1 MKRITTKYVGMDP
14 RRCVACWEC
23 VDNCPKDV
31 IGKVGFLWHKHAIF
45 KNADSCIGCNKCIK
59 TCPHGVFFKPDETA
73 VAHRAKV
80 KKSSV
85 GQRLLPLTFV
95 VSAVT
100 GIGLHIAGH
109 GTSHEVWHNWAVI
122 HVVASVLWLV
132 SAGFHIGRHRIGTRH
147 SSQKGS
153 AKKSRITFTLSV
165 IFPIVAVTGILL
177 LAFVDGANSD
187 VGLWHYKLGI
197 LLIGLSLLHVFRRR
211 VRK

>member
-1 MKRITTKYVGMDP
+1 MDP

-31 IGKVGFLWHKHAIF
+31 IGKVGFLWHKHAVF
-45 KNADSCIGCNKCIK
+45 QNADSCIGCNKCIK

-73 VAHRAKV
+73 AAHRAKV

-132 SAGFHIGRHRIGTRH
+132 SARSHIGRHGRLDIWGDGLRCK
-147 SSQKGS
+147 SSKWTFGV
-153 AKKSRITFTLSV
+153 ITGPSSNCNCHLNSV
-165 IFPIVAVTGILL
+165 F
-177 LAFVDGANSD
+177 
-187 VGLWHYKLGI
+187 
-197 LLIGLSLLHVFRRR
+197 
-211 VRK
+211 